1 MKNTN
6 KSLLPFIQNDNINQ
20 QQYISQ
26 LKFEIE
32 NLKSEFEE
40 YKKKQFV
47 TTVNNY
53 NGMTVTC
60 NFSFLKD
67 NYYKL
72 EWLTITN
79 INNLTIGDRTV
90 IAEYKK
96 PTLNSVIDAPIAIR
110 NMYSLNTNEDM
121 AFTIIYLVNNQI
133 VGSYNKT
140 GKETSPI
147 NGNMI
152 IHF

>member
-26 LKFEIE
+26 LKFELE
-32 NLKSEFEE
+32 TLKSEFKE

-96 PTLNSVIDAPIAIR
+96 PTPNCVIDAPIAIR

-133 VGSYNKT
+133 IGSYNKT
-140 GKETSPI
+140 GKVTTPI
-147 NGNMI
+147 NGNMT

>member
-26 LKFEIE
+26 LKFELE
-32 NLKSEFEE
+32 TLKSDFEE

-96 PTLNSVIDAPIAIR
+96 PTLNSVIVSPIAIR
-110 NMYSLNTNEDM
+110 NMYSLNINEDK
-121 AFTIIYLVNNQI
+121 AFTIIYLVKNQI
-133 VGSYNKT
+133 IGSYNKT
-140 GKETSPI
+140 GKETPPI
-147 NGNMI
+147 NGNMT

>member
-1 MKNTN
+1 MN
-6 KSLLPFIQNDNINQ
+6 KSLLPFIKEDNISQ
-20 QQYISQ
+20 EQYISQ
-26 LKFEIE
+26 LKFELE
-32 NLKSEFEE
+32 TLKSEFEE

-79 INNLTIGDRTV
+79 INNIRIGGRTV

-96 PTLNSVIDAPIAIR
+96 PTPNCVIDAPVAIR
-110 NMYSLNTNEDM
+110 NMYSLSTSEDM
-121 AFTIIYLVNNQI
+121 AITIIYLKNNQI
-133 VGSYNKT
+133 IGAYNKVDRVT
-140 GKETSPI
+140 PPI
-147 NGNMI
+147 SGDMT